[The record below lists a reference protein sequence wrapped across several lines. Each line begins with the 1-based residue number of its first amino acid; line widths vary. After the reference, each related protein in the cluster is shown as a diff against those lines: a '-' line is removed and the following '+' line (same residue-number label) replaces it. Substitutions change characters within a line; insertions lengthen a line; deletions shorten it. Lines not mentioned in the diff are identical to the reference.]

1 MKFVIGHTSVVLRC
15 GICAG
20 GCVNF
25 RSKSPLGREI
35 RVGADRTGR
44 LAIWGLV
51 LLGVGL
57 VQSGCA
63 STSPYSDQ
71 EASNPVKSVVEKV
84 GFATTAPEPQ
94 AFVKATR
101 PATLDYMAVGITPP
115 ARSLK
120 PKKADEVK
128 KMEDDLIATR
138 DRNAAIGGV
147 PVTPSTPAAKGKAPA
162 KKPNSDKSKPKTP

>member
-1 MKFVIGHTSVVLRC
+1 M
-15 GICAG
+15 
-20 GCVNF
+20 
-25 RSKSPLGREI
+25 
-35 RVGADRTGR
+35 
-44 LAIWGLV
+44 
-51 LLGVGL
+51 
-57 VQSGCA
+57 
-63 STSPYSDQ
+63 
-71 EASNPVKSVVEKV
+71 
-84 GFATTAPEPQ
+84 
-94 AFVKATR
+94 KATR